1 MEYGIWMNRWG
12 GVMKNRRMQQL
23 VNMFSDI
30 SGVSE
35 KEAEEIILKTDTGKA
50 VLDNNETVLY
60 EQQTENLYSIA
71 MELFQISEYSELA
84 KLFSVENIVDSMK
97 RNRSNETVKVC
108 FDGDQSPKIKE
119 KIANDS
125 KKELF
130 IKQRKMLRT
139 KRQNQ
144 INIRR
149 IEDANR
155 ITRQK

>member
-1 MEYGIWMNRWG
+1 MEYGIWMNRRG

-84 KLFSVENIVDSMK
+84 KMFSVENIVDSMK

-119 KIANDS
+119 KIENDS

>member
-1 MEYGIWMNRWG
+1 MEYGIWMNRRG

-50 VLDNNETVLY
+50 ALDNNETVLY

-84 KLFSVENIVDSMK
+84 KMFSVENIVDSMK

>member
-1 MEYGIWMNRWG
+1 MEYGIWMNRRG

-84 KLFSVENIVDSMK
+84 KMFSVENIVDSMK

-108 FDGDQSPKIKE
+108 FDGNQSPKIKE

>member
-1 MEYGIWMNRWG
+1 
-12 GVMKNRRMQQL
+12 MKNRRMQQL

-84 KLFSVENIVDSMK
+84 KMFSVENIVDSMK

>member
-1 MEYGIWMNRWG
+1 
-12 GVMKNRRMQQL
+12 MKNRRMQQL

-50 VLDNNETVLY
+50 ALDNNETVLY

-84 KLFSVENIVDSMK
+84 KMFSVENIVDSMK

>member
-35 KEAEEIILKTDTGKA
+35 KEAEKIILKTETGKA
-50 VLDNNETVLY
+50 VLENNDTVLY
-60 EQQTENLYSIA
+60 EQQTENIYSIA
-71 MELFQISEYSELA
+71 MELSQIAEYSEFA
-84 KLFSVENIVDSMK
+84 RLFSVEKIVESMK
-97 RNRSNETVKVC
+97 KNRSNETPKVC
-108 FDGDQSPKIKE
+108 FDGDKSPMIK
-119 KIANDS
+119 KKTANDN

-149 IEDANR
+149 IKDADR
-155 ITRQK
+155 ITR

>member
-1 MEYGIWMNRWG
+1 
-12 GVMKNRRMQQL
+12 MKNRRMQQL

-84 KLFSVENIVDSMK
+84 KMFSVENIVDSMK

-119 KIANDS
+119 KIENDS

>member
-1 MEYGIWMNRWG
+1 MEYGIWMNRRG

>member
-1 MEYGIWMNRWG
+1 
-12 GVMKNRRMQQL
+12 MKNRRMQQL

-84 KLFSVENIVDSMK
+84 KMFSVENIVDSMK

-108 FDGDQSPKIKE
+108 FDGNQSPKIKE

>member
-1 MEYGIWMNRWG
+1 
-12 GVMKNRRMQQL
+12 MQQL

-84 KLFSVENIVDSMK
+84 KMFSVENIVDSMK

>member
-1 MEYGIWMNRWG
+1 MEYGIWMNRRG

-84 KLFSVENIVDSMK
+84 KMFSVENIVDSMK

>member
-1 MEYGIWMNRWG
+1 
-12 GVMKNRRMQQL
+12 MKNRRMQQL

-84 KLFSVENIVDSMK
+84 KMFSVENIVDSMK

-130 IKQRKMLRT
+130 INQRKMLRT

>member
-1 MEYGIWMNRWG
+1 
-12 GVMKNRRMQQL
+12 MKNRRMQQL

-84 KLFSVENIVDSMK
+84 KMFSVENIVDSMK

-119 KIANDS
+119 KIENDI